1 MFLASNLIYF
11 PWIGAVAWRHSAD
24 KRRHSAL
31 FECLDIDSD
40 GYISEAEFASG
51 WSTLSSVD
59 SLEQDGRQVTLVWR
73 EEDKTWIDESTGTP
87 SKLTGKSST
96 EAEKPLE
103 REEMR
108 GTHLMKFLDPEGVQ
122 IKMRTTNLHNFP
134 FNWLDKDNKGKITKE
149 EFEAGYGLVQAFL
162 AYEAGDGNW
171 LCDLLRAKYLDE
183 KKKPKANTNLV
194 VELGHAVHSTPSP
207 GIPAPA
213 RLPQS
218 SVTPKCDP
226 QTLKMGCSAV
236 AAEGLRSAVGL
247 DNDAVFANFMKNPEV
262 MIECEILIAGLGGHP
277 LGRID
282 DIDNYYSVKFGESGD
297 WTEKEIIIDDEDGK
311 APVPDHV
318 RKSAETK
325 EYHGG
330 SFEEAD
336 YDTGN
341 KGKKLRD
348 FHNDLASVLAGLFIY
363 EVLILRL
370 YTSSTYRLFNTP
382 MRSLFTSDGQK
393 LRHPLRFTIYVLTEG
408 IKKLRAVEAKCNPE
422 GFNKSQEL
430 WRGMKDMKLDE
441 IFESVGGTEMA
452 VMSTTSNKDVA
463 LKYASS
469 ESALVFKY
477 KTVGLT
483 RGVKIQF
490 LSLYPKEVEYVYP
503 PLTFLSVVGKPY
515 PEATHYGNVTI
526 VPVTPQMS

>member
-1 MFLASNLIYF
+1 
-11 PWIGAVAWRHSAD
+11 
-24 KRRHSAL
+24 
-31 FECLDIDSD
+31 
-40 GYISEAEFASG
+40 
-51 WSTLSSVD
+51 
-59 SLEQDGRQVTLVWR
+59 
-73 EEDKTWIDESTGTP
+73 
-87 SKLTGKSST
+87 LTGKSST
-96 EAEKPLE
+96 EAEKLLE
-103 REEMR
+103 KQELR
-108 GTHLMKFLDPEGVQ
+108 GSTDL
-122 IKMRTTNLHNFP
+122 RNFP
-134 FNWLDKDNKGKITKE
+134 FEWLDKDGEGKITKE
-149 EFEAGYGLVQAFL
+149 EFEAGYELVQAFL
-162 AYEAGDGNW
+162 AYEDGRGYW
-171 LCDLLRAKYLDE
+171 LCQLLRAKYLDE
-183 KKKPKANTNLV
+183 KKKPKANTNNTNLV
-194 VELGHAVHSTPSP
+194 GELGHESVDAIPPEPPSHEVRSTPSP
-207 GIPAPA
+207 GNPAPA
-213 RLPQS
+213 GLPQS

-247 DNDAVFANFMKNPEV
+247 DNDTVFANFMKNPEV

-297 WTEKEIIIDDEDGK
+297 WTEKEIFFGKDGK
-311 APVPDHV
+311 DGQAPVPDHV

-363 EVLILRL
+363 EVLIPRL

-382 MRSLFTSDGQK
+382 MRSLFTPDGQK

-408 IKKLRAVEAKCNPE
+408 IKKLRAVEAKCNPQ

-430 WRGMKDMKLDE
+430 WRGMKNMKLDE
-441 IFESVGGTEMA
+441 TDFESVGGTEMA
-452 VMSTTSNKDVA
+452 VMSTTSDKDVA